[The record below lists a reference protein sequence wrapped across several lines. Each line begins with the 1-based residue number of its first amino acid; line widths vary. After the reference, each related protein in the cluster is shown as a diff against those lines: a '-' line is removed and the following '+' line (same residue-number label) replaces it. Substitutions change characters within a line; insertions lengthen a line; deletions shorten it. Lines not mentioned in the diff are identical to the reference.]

1 MAPQSYAT
9 LASTAVTR
17 LAALLSLRYR
27 YVWCSLRAC
36 QLVFSSKRSLS
47 RHPRLLLPPNPS
59 RFRYR
64 SILLHWVQPPLIVR
78 LACGSRGRRAVIVFA
93 CYVSFLLLPPLFHRC
108 GSIRS
113 FRTSFRSAATSFQP
127 KGEFVCAPS
136 FRSVLS
142 VTLQSLHYI
151 HSLRQTL
158 LRTPQKKLHSTQK
171 LRQHS

>member
-9 LASTAVTR
+9 LASTAGTR

-93 CYVSFLLLPPLFHRC
+93 CYVSFLLLPPSIYMC
-108 GSIRS
+108 GSIRF
-113 FRTSFRSAATSFQP
+113 FRNLSPLNSHIFSTRR
-127 KGEFVCAPS
+127 EFVCAPS
-136 FRSVLS
+136 LRSVLS

-151 HSLRQTL
+151 RSLRQTL